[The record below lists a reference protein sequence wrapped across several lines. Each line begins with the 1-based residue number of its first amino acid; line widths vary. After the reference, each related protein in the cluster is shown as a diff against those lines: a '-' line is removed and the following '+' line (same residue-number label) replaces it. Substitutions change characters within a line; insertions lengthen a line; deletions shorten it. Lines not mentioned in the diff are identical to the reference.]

1 MSLVQ
6 PRREFGDFQTPDS
19 LAANCVAKLS
29 TLGANPRSIVEPT
42 CGRGSFLAAAARQF
56 PDSASLFG
64 LEIDPGYASEAKL
77 RLSEFT
83 GAEIAVADFFDFG
96 WSNLIARLQKPLLV
110 VGNPPWITS
119 AELGTLGSR
128 NLPAKQALPGS
139 KGIDSVTGK
148 ANFDISE
155 WMIQRNLEWLTT
167 DGDTLAVLCK
177 TVVARKTLATAW
189 KQGRS
194 FSSARMYLIDAKRE
208 FDASVDACLLVLSVG
223 APNLKQAKECDVYQS
238 LDSEVPVQTIA
249 WRRGRLVADARLYDA
264 NAEWLSV
271 GADVDWRSGI
281 KHDCSRIME
290 LEVEGESLRNSTGEF
305 VDVEPDLL
313 YPMLKSSE
321 VHRGLRSP
329 GKLMLVPQR
338 AVGES
343 TSWIRT
349 ELPRTWA
356 YLEAHADAF
365 DGRRSAI
372 YAKGPRFSIFGV
384 GPYSFTDWKI
394 AISALYKDL
403 AFQMYG
409 PREGRPIVFDDT
421 VNLLACDSEDV
432 AQGLIRTINSPPA
445 QELFQALV
453 FWDNKRP
460 LSVDVL
466 RNVDLWSLG
475 CALGYLDQ
483 ARSRLVPKHRSK
495 QASLF

>member
-1 MSLVQ
+1 MLIGRCPEPKTSQGVRRLPVLGLGSSGAKDCMA
-6 PRREFGDFQTPDS
+6 PRT
-19 LAANCVAKLS
+19 
-29 TLGANPRSIVEPT
+29 
-42 CGRGSFLAAAARQF
+42 
-56 PDSASLFG
+56 ASL
-64 LEIDPGYASEAKL
+64 
-77 RLSEFT
+77 
-83 GAEIAVADFFDFG
+83 
-96 WSNLIARLQKPLLV
+96 
-110 VGNPPWITS
+110 
-119 AELGTLGSR
+119 
-128 NLPAKQALPGS
+128 
-139 KGIDSVTGK
+139 
-148 ANFDISE
+148 
-155 WMIQRNLEWLTT
+155 
-167 DGDTLAVLCK
+167 
-177 TVVARKTLATAW
+177 
-189 KQGRS
+189 
-194 FSSARMYLIDAKRE
+194 
-208 FDASVDACLLVLSVG
+208 
-223 APNLKQAKECDVYQS
+223 
-238 LDSEVPVQTIA
+238 
-249 WRRGRLVADARLYDA
+249 ADARLYDA

-271 GADVDWRSGI
+271 GADVWRSGI

-329 GKLMLVPQR
+329 GKTHARPQR

-432 AQGLIRTINSPPA
+432 AQGLIRTYQSHQRRNFS
-445 QELFQALV
+445 
-453 FWDNKRP
+453 RP
-460 LSVDVL
+460 SCFGITND
-466 RNVDLWSLG
+466 
-475 CALGYLDQ
+475 
-483 ARSRLVPKHRSK
+483 H
-495 QASLF
+495 